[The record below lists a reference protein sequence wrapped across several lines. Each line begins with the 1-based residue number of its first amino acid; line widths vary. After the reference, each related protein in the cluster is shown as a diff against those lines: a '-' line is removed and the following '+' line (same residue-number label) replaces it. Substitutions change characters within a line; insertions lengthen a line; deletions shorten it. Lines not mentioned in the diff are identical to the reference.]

1 MRINMAY
8 KDVRRIENSSYKKR
22 LTRNER
28 YKLRRLSTMMA
39 TFLIVAGC
47 TYITTLATVKWPDK
61 WYLDLISA
69 ANVSVIS
76 ERASQLP
83 IFAPLSMLD
92 IVNSIVISKTL
103 IEDADKF
110 ANAIIDVIQMV
121 QDKVFGMDNCT
132 DYSELVKSGAYKGIE
147 KWIRDFLKVSS
158 YGNFNIDNIFRS
170 MSESGNEASINYYL
184 HNVAPT
190 KQAYYIAQLLGGWVA
205 DTIGLDVPKP
215 EDTKSKKKGKKKSF

>member
-1 MRINMAY
+1 MAY
-8 KDVRRIENSSYKKR
+8 KDIRRIENSPYKKR

-39 TFLIVAGC
+39 TFFIVCAC

-69 ANVSVIS
+69 ANISVIS

-83 IFAPLSMLD
+83 IFAPLSILD

-103 IEDADKF
+103 TEDLDKVKDAFIDFVQIIEDKL
-110 ANAIIDVIQMV
+110 I
-121 QDKVFGMDNCT
+121 GMDNCT
-132 DYSELVKSGAYKGIE
+132 DYQELIKSGAYKGQE
-147 KWIRDFLKVSS
+147 KWIRDFLKLTS
-158 YGNFNIDNIFRS
+158 YTNKNIDNIFRS

-190 KQAYYIAQLLGGWVA
+190 KQAYDISQWLGGWAVNMVGF
-205 DTIGLDVPKP
+205 DIPEP
-215 EDTKSKKKGKKKSF
+215 EDKKSKKKSKKKSF